1 MSEEAENEQLTIR
14 IKDGV
19 SALFGPRMSRF
30 GGSRESR
37 RWWRG
42 VGIMAGDVL
51 VFGGIVMGFDPA
63 RRNSLGA
70 FGILGFII
78 LVIMYPEVAE
88 MVVVVVADG
97 RCGAILSG
105 GSNFRP

>member
-1 MSEEAENEQLTIR
+1 
-14 IKDGV
+14 
-19 SALFGPRMSRF
+19 
-30 GGSRESR
+30 
-37 RWWRG
+37 
-42 VGIMAGDVL
+42 MAGDVL

-88 MVVVVVADG
+88 MVVADG